1 MKIGIIIK
9 QLRINKKIL
18 SKNLYQNLLTRA
30 AIVKFEKGESD
41 TSSEKFLE
49 ILDRLNITLE
59 EFHYIYIQ
67 TKEKDELQ
75 ISPSEYMV
83 AFYNRDVKKL
93 KHIAEVS
100 ENKYFLKGNIKDLHS
115 KILSNV
121 FINTI
126 LDKKNL
132 PSEMDVIKDYLLN
145 CNSWGYYELTLF
157 INTLDFYSE
166 ELIDITFKKTKA
178 NLNSYEHMVRYR
190 NEVSI
195 LLLNILD
202 KHIRSKNYKSA
213 RKYYKN
219 LFEIKNV
226 TLDNMYLQ
234 SMIKYFG
241 EILDFIEGKVEA
253 EENILKIIEVFYFL
267 DMEHKARQC
276 KQLFDLVKSE
286 NI

>member
-1 MKIGIIIK
+1 M
-9 QLRINKKIL
+9 
-18 SKNLYQNLLTRA
+18 
-30 AIVKFEKGESD
+30 F
-41 TSSEKFLE
+41 E
-49 ILDRLNITLE
+49 ILDRFNITLE

-67 TKEKDELQ
+67 TKEKNEPQ
-75 ISPSEYMV
+75 VSPSEYMV
-83 AFYNRDVKKL
+83 AFYNRDVEKL
-93 KHIAEVS
+93 KYIAEIS
-100 ENKYFLKGNIKDLHS
+100 ESKYFKKGNIKDLHS

-126 LDKKNL
+126 LEKECLNSEIDILKN
-132 PSEMDVIKDYLLN
+132 YLLN

-195 LLLNILD
+195 LLLNIID
-202 KHIRSKNYKSA
+202 KQIRSKRYKSA

-234 SMIKYFG
+234 AMIKYFG

-253 EENILKIIEVFYFL
+253 KEKILKIIETFYFL
-267 DMEHKARQC
+267 DMEHKAMQC
-276 KQLFDLVKSE
+276 KQLYDLVKSTK
-286 NI
+286 